1 MSIQQMRPVR
11 EMVMEDI
18 RLLMVMLMHVL
29 DIKGIMVVLL
39 PYIGKKSVMDQV
51 HVTVRIR

>member
-1 MSIQQMRPVR
+1 MSIQLMRPVR
-11 EMVMEDI
+11 EMDMEDI

>member
-11 EMVMEDI
+11 EMDMEDI

>member
-39 PYIGKKSVMDQV
+39 PYIGKKSVMDQI

>member
-1 MSIQQMRPVR
+1 MRPVR
-11 EMVMEDI
+11 EMDMEDI
-18 RLLMVMLMHVL
+18 QLLMAMLMHVL

-51 HVTVRIR
+51 HVTARIR

>member
-1 MSIQQMRPVR
+1 MD
-11 EMVMEDI
+11 MEDI

-39 PYIGKKSVMDQV
+39 PFIGKKSVMDQV